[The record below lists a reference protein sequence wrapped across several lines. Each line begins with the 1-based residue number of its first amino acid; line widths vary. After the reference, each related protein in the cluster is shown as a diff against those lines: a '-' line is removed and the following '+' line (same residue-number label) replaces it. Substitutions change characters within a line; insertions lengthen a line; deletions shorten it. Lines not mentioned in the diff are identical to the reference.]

1 MGATIMETTF
11 GKRLKELREAAGMTQ
26 EGLAR
31 AAELSTS
38 AVARIEQRGK
48 DPAWS
53 TVRRLARALGV
64 PLSAFETEE
73 DEGSGRQGRP
83 TKPAKRTGKGG
94 K

>member
-38 AVARIEQRGK
+38 AVSRIEQRGK

-64 PLSAFETEE
+64 ALSAFETDEE
-73 DEGSGRQGRP
+73 EEPARQGRP
-83 TKPAKRTGKGG
+83 KKSAGRRGKG
-94 K
+94 KK